1 MPMGNITPWGGMFF
15 VGGNAQQKHLIP
27 DGASSAFPMGNI
39 TPWGGMF
46 FVGGNAQ
53 QKHLIPDGASPPE
66 ISCNEDRWVTP
77 KSCNRTTKNEQRSF
91 LCVNLRHLRIKFFSY
106 FRDYRCSSVAKTLLV
121 ACLYDALTHTG
132 GPTALRKHLVQLYN
146 PCNQKTKEYKQY

>member
-66 ISCNEDRWVTP
+66 ISCNEG
-77 KSCNRTTKNEQRSF
+77 SLRS
-91 LCVNLRHLRIKFFSY
+91 
-106 FRDYRCSSVAKTLLV
+106 
-121 ACLYDALTHTG
+121 
-132 GPTALRKHLVQLYN
+132 
-146 PCNQKTKEYKQY
+146 